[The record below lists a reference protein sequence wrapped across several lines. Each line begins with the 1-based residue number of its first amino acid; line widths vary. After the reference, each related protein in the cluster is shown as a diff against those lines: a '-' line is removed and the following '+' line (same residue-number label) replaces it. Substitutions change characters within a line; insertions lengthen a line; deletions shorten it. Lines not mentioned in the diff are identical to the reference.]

1 METVCKAHMIK
12 QMTEI
17 NLYIHD
23 NGIDLQVTNDKETV
37 QKTNIAI
44 EKISRNDKWI
54 VLKDTH

>member
-44 EKISRNDKWI
+44 EKISRNDK
-54 VLKDTH
+54 